1 MKTIALISQKGGGG
15 KTTIAVHLATALQA
29 LGHETLVID
38 LDPQASASEWKDARV
53 AERPYVMAVPPSR
66 LLKALE
72 TARQGGATVAV
83 LDTAPHSEGTALEA
97 ARASDLILVPC
108 QPSIMDLR
116 AMRKTADLLNYLNK
130 PTFAVL
136 NEVSTQGSVADDAA
150 KAITVQFGLA
160 VAPVRLGQRV
170 AFNRC
175 LLTGQTA
182 QEVEPDGKAA
192 LEALALSEW
201 VSKQVGLSTR
211 TPAPPKGRRLDAA

>member
-72 TARQGGATVAV
+72 TARQGGGAVAV

-201 VSKQVGLSTR
+201 VRKQVGLSTR